1 MPSKID
7 YVLFNCNLIIHSKS
21 LIYMILTLSLGTLNK
36 HIKQNLKKVLCDD
49 SMTRMTAS
57 REACWTR
64 AAPDPRTLWRF
75 GWTGEVMG
83 ELYPFVLKV
92 LGVLM
97 CTIAGLFLLA
107 NQRFQSRHLSENILD
122 IRWTSLLTYIN
133 SSLLPYLSDSIP
145 EVLSDPRRTCKYP
158 YQGPLSSPVMNIFV
172 APVRKFM
179 RTRLVSYCLTSSHH
193 IFF

>member
-1 MPSKID
+1 
-7 YVLFNCNLIIHSKS
+7 
-21 LIYMILTLSLGTLNK
+21 
-36 HIKQNLKKVLCDD
+36 
-49 SMTRMTAS
+49 MTRMTAS

-122 IRWTSLLTYIN
+122 IRWTYLLTYIN

-145 EVLSDPRRTCKYP
+145 EVHR
-158 YQGPLSSPVMNIFV
+158 GMSSPTHVEHVSTPIKAHSALLWWTYLSPQSENSWGLDLY
-172 APVRKFM
+172 
-179 RTRLVSYCLTSSHH
+179 RTVWLRAITSFLKNNLTN
-193 IFF
+193 F